1 MQRLGLL
8 LMLLMIT
15 SRFALAFDT
24 KIDTIV
30 VNYDTCQ
37 VQQIIVTI
45 YNSNSETLW
54 IWYDHKDYG
63 KDYRKAIKYYLM
75 KRKGDFSIF
84 DIGTDPNMVGEWWRP
99 SATKDCFIKCL
110 EPCKSFSMILYK
122 EITPSLDNSDYN
134 FVISGIKIF
143 SNQQIKE
150 TCPGIV
156 EPYSVKRISYPY
168 DIIALPINL

>member
-54 IWYDHKDYG
+54 IWYDPKDYG
-63 KDYRKAIKYYLM
+63 IDYRKAIKYYLM

-99 SATKDCFIKCL
+99 R
-110 EPCKSFSMILYK
+110 
-122 EITPSLDNSDYN
+122 
-134 FVISGIKIF
+134 
-143 SNQQIKE
+143 
-150 TCPGIV
+150 
-156 EPYSVKRISYPY
+156 RISYPY

>member
-1 MQRLGLL
+1 
-8 LMLLMIT
+8 MLLMIT
-15 SRFALAFDT
+15 SRFALAYDM

-63 KDYRKAIKYYLM
+63 QDYRKAIKYYLK
-75 KRKGDFSIF
+75 KRKGDFSIY
-84 DIGTDPNMVGEWWRP
+84 DIGTDPNMVGEWWHP
-99 SATKDCFIKCL
+99 NATKDCFIKCL
-110 EPCKSFSMILYK
+110 EPHNSFSMVLYK
-122 EITPSLDNSDYN
+122 ETTPSLDNSDYN
-134 FVISGIKIF
+134 CVISGIKIF

-150 TCPGIV
+150 TCPGIE
-156 EPYSVKRISYPY
+156 EPYSVSRISYPY
-168 DIIALPINL
+168 DIIALPINQ

>member
-1 MQRLGLL
+1 MIIL
-8 LMLLMIT
+8 LMSICIKLSAPSPYAM
-15 SRFALAFDT
+15 FDT

-37 VQQIIVTI
+37 VHQIVVTI
-45 YNSNSETLW
+45 YNNNSETLW

-75 KRKGDFSIF
+75 KRKGDLSIF
-84 DIGTDPNMVGEWWRP
+84 DIGTDPNMKGEWWRP
-99 SATKDCFIKCL
+99 SAPNDCFVKCL
-110 EPCKSFSMILYK
+110 EPCNSFSMILYK
-122 EITPSLDNSDYN
+122 ETTPSLDYSDCN
-134 FVISGIKIF
+134 CVISGIKIF

-150 TCPGIV
+150 TCPGIE

-168 DIIALPINL
+168 NIIAFPIIQ

>member
-45 YNSNSETLW
+45 YNSNSETL
-54 IWYDHKDYG
+54 
-63 KDYRKAIKYYLM
+63 RK
-75 KRKGDFSIF
+75 
-84 DIGTDPNMVGEWWRP
+84 W
-99 SATKDCFIKCL
+99 
-110 EPCKSFSMILYK
+110 
-122 EITPSLDNSDYN
+122 
-134 FVISGIKIF
+134 
-143 SNQQIKE
+143 
-150 TCPGIV
+150 
-156 EPYSVKRISYPY
+156 
-168 DIIALPINL
+168 